1 MRNTP
6 LLAFVIISG
15 AALSACTADLPPV
28 QPVDLGACR
37 VAPQGEP
44 FALSEEVPTQV
55 NLDIAFHEGVLWVAY
70 DGAAVDG
77 SSDSDVYVA
86 RLGCGQT
93 LLGPPVVASSAENT
107 LDGDLSITV
116 NNRSAVV
123 AWLADDRVGSN
134 NLSIRTRAYHPD
146 GTAIGSSE
154 VRLDLQSEGEVTS
167 AWVPRVASAGLGF
180 WLAGTQVVPSANTF
194 QLFVHRLDEAGQLSG
209 VLSHAAPEAGILHH
223 NPDIRIDDA
232 SVMQVLFEREV
243 DDVIKLAQGAFVGEH
258 LAITD
263 FEAGANAASPRW
275 ARGDRAAPMVQVWG
289 ASTGPGPVSLR
300 LETEG
305 GALVAEVGD
314 PGLRNVLPAAAMRGQ
329 AGLVSWHEAISGATS
344 RVMAAP
350 FAVRGGAIVVGE
362 AVEVAPLALSYGP
375 AVAHVVDDIYVVGWS
390 LTSAG
395 DRRAM
400 GAFLD
405 ATPP

>member
-1 MRNTP
+1 M
-6 LLAFVIISG
+6 
-15 AALSACTADLPPV
+15 
-28 QPVDLGACR
+28 QPVDLSACR
-37 VAPQGEP
+37 AAPQGEP
-44 FALSEEVPTQV
+44 FALSEEVATQV
-55 NLDIAFHEGVLWVAY
+55 NLDLAFHDGVLWVAY

-86 RLGCGQT
+86 RLGCAQT
-93 LLGPPVVASSAENT
+93 LLGPPVVASTAANT
-107 LDGDLSITV
+107 LDGDLSIAV
-116 NNRSAVV
+116 NGSSAVV
-123 AWLADDRVGSN
+123 AWLADDKVSSN

-146 GTAIGSSE
+146 GTAIGASE
-154 VRLDLQSEGEVTS
+154 LRLDLQAEGEVTS
-167 AWVPRVASAGLGF
+167 AWVPRVTSAGLGF

-209 VLSHAAPEAGILHH
+209 VRSHAAPEAGVFHH
-223 NPDIRIDDA
+223 NPDIRVDDA
-232 SVMQVLFEREV
+232 SIMQVLFERDV
-243 DDVIKLAQGAFVGEH
+243 DGALKLAQGAFVGEH

-289 ASTGPGPVSLR
+289 ASTSPGPVGLR

-305 GALVAEVGD
+305 GALLASVGD
-314 PGLRNVLPAAAMRGQ
+314 PGLRNVLPAAAMHGH
-329 AGLVSWHEAISGATS
+329 AGLVSWHEAISPTTS

-350 FAVRGGAIVVGE
+350 FSVQGGAIVVG
-362 AVEVAPLALSYGP
+362 APQEVAPLALSYGP
-375 AVAHVVDDIYVVGWS
+375 AVAHVVDNIYVVGWT

-400 GAFLD
+400 GTFFV